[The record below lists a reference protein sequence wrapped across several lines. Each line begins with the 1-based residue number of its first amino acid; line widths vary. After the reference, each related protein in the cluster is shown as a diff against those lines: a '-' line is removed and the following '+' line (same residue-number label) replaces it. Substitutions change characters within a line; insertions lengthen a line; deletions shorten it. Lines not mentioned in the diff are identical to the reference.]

1 MTCRPSTRSS
11 MPEEDMQLT
20 LDGSAI
26 PLSELPPL
34 SPCTCDEGCRAEADE
49 HMPQCPVEQKLL
61 ETFGY

>member
-1 MTCRPSTRSS
+1 
-11 MPEEDMQLT
+11 MPDEDMQLT

-34 SPCTCDEGCRAEADE
+34 SPCTCDESCRAEADE
-49 HMPQCPVEQKLL
+49 HIPECPVEQKLL